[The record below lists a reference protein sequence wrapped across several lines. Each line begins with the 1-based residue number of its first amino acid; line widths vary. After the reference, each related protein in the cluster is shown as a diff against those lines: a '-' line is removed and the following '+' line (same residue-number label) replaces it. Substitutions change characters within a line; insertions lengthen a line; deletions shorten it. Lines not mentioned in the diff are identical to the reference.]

1 MKPKKVLK
9 YHSFLYGLG
18 KLVVETNDGIRGY
31 PGQFHKSGPIF
42 VPYVPMVENPTT
54 EEFRPIRSLMSRYA
68 KKIVFGE

>member
-31 PGQFHKSGPIF
+31 KSAGSKNTLFI
-42 VPYVPMVENPTT
+42 
-54 EEFRPIRSLMSRYA
+54 EEFRPRRSLMSRYA
-68 KKIVFGE
+68 KKMINNRFYGTIQHDGA

>member
-31 PGQFHKSGPIF
+31 KSGPIF